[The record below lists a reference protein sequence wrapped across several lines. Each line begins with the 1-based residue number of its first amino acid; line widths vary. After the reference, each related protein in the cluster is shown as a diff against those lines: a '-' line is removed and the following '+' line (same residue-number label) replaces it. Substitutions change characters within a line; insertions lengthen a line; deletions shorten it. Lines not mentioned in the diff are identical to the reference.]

1 MKVGG
6 NASMTEFFTKQGGTA
21 LLNDSDTKKK
31 YSSRQGQLYRE
42 ELERRVQDDAQT
54 YVFLSQMNITLQRR
68 PCARGRHSYS
78 TACPT
83 PTSSLSAIQT
93 ISDHPLQ

>member
-6 NASMTEFFTKQGGTA
+6 NASMTEFFTKQGGTS

-42 ELERRVQDDAQT
+42 ELERRVQEDADRWVT
-54 YVFLSQMNITLQRR
+54 LSFKHKMVRYDSGLKDQ
-68 PCARGRHSYS
+68 
-78 TACPT
+78 
-83 PTSSLSAIQT
+83 
-93 ISDHPLQ
+93 

>member
-6 NASMTEFFTKQGGTA
+6 NASMTDFFTKQGGAA

-42 ELERRVQDDAQT
+42 ELERRVREDAERW
-54 YVFLSQMNITLQRR
+54 VFLSGTSGTKRNI
-68 PCARGRHSYS
+68 
-78 TACPT
+78 
-83 PTSSLSAIQT
+83 IV
-93 ISDHPLQ
+93 

>member
-6 NASMTEFFTKQGGTA
+6 NASITEFFTKQGGTA

-42 ELERRVQDDAQT
+42 ELERRVQEDT
-54 YVFLSQMNITLQRR
+54 ERWVFFSFKNEMLWCDSGLKDQ
-68 PCARGRHSYS
+68 
-78 TACPT
+78 
-83 PTSSLSAIQT
+83 
-93 ISDHPLQ
+93 